1 MSDKEPTQN
10 VETQSDSISMQEQ
23 MQSMMQLMQQQM
35 ELQQQQFDALR
46 QQMELQQQQFD
57 VFCQELK
64 EVKAEIKEVKEGQS
78 LLRAVVDNFKRE
90 FNRFKEFTEN
100 GINSLNN
107 RVKNIE
113 TGINKGFTDLTNNTK
128 ELGAQL
134 YGKINDY
141 TLSIGEGLVSI
152 KKEVMK
158 PIEITQTVM
167 KEMKEKRVEEEKDKL
182 VEETIKILRFPE
194 NTSWEGTIGDYTI
207 RKRPNYF
214 LLRTRKLENHFSS
227 LQMVTLIKT

>member
-35 ELQQQQFDALR
+35 ELQQQQFD
-46 QQMELQQQQFD
+46 
-57 VFCQELK
+57 VFCQEIK

-90 FNRFKEFTEN
+90 FNRFREFTEN

-167 KEMKEKRVEEEKDKL
+167 KEMKGKRV
-182 VEETIKILRFPE
+182 
-194 NTSWEGTIGDYTI
+194 
-207 RKRPNYF
+207 
-214 LLRTRKLENHFSS
+214 
-227 LQMVTLIKT
+227 